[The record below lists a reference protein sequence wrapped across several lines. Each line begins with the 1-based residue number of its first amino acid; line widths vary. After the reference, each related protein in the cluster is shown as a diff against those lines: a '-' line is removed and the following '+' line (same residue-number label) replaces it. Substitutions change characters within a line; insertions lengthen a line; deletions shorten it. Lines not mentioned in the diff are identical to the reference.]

1 MEVISLFAGCG
12 GLDLGF
18 RRAGFRVVW
27 ANEFDKAIHET
38 YRRNHPQTILNTSDI
53 RTLDEDSIPN
63 CDGIIGGPPCQS
75 WSLGGKSLGLD
86 DERGQLVYD
95 YIRIVKAKQ
104 PKFFIMEN
112 VAGMVSPKHIKSFQG
127 FLELFRNAGYRVK
140 FELINAADFRIP
152 QDRLRV
158 FIVGIRKD
166 IKSEYFFP
174 VIKPRKAISLYKA
187 IGDLKS
193 PPRAYCT
200 EKVIQ
205 KDEVIPNH
213 DYYTGPFD
221 AKFMARNRIRTWE
234 EKSYTIQAQAKN
246 EPLHPQ
252 APKMK
257 FINENQ
263 RCFVPG
269 SENLYRRLSVREC
282 ARIQT
287 FPDSF
292 YFVYSDV
299 RDGYKMVG
307 NAVPPR
313 LAEALAVSIRDCFSL
328 LGTASCENILI
339 GYIKSLDDLEIVR
352 HSKVYYIRG
361 GSRAGAMQYGQIEK
375 PIKWL
380 LLHQGNEKWLFEL
393 TEEKVVPGN
402 KEYLKQLGFHPR
414 GNEYWI
420 FRVKQELDKAN
431 IIPLNID
438 ESMLTP
444 SPQIISI
451 PSVKC
456 FE

>member
-18 RRAGFRVVW
+18 RRAGFNVVW
-27 ANEFDKAIHET
+27 ANEFDKTIHDT

-53 RTLDEDSIPN
+53 RTLHEDSIPD

-112 VAGMVSPKHIKSFQG
+112 VAGMVSPRHIKSFQG

-166 IKSEYFFP
+166 INCEYFFP

-187 IGDLKS
+187 IGDLKT

-221 AKFMARNRIRTWE
+221 AKFMARNRIKSWE

-257 FINENQ
+257 YINENQ
-263 RCFVPG
+263 RSFVPG
-269 SENLYRRLSVREC
+269 NEKLYRRLSVREC

-287 FPDSF
+287 FPDRF

-313 LAEALAVSIRDCFSL
+313 LAEALAVSIRDCLSL
-328 LGTASCENILI
+328 LGTSTTFQNVLI
-339 GYIKSLDDLEIVR
+339 GYIKNLKDLEIVKR
-352 HSKVYYIRG
+352 SKVYYVR
-361 GSRAGAMQYGQIEK
+361 SDNRVGALQYGQIEK
-375 PIKWL
+375 PIKLL
-380 LLHQGNEKWLFEL
+380 LLHHGNMKWLFEL
-393 TEEKVVPGN
+393 TTGAALPCN
-402 KEYLKQLGFHPR
+402 KEYLKKLGFNPH
-414 GNEYWI
+414 GKSYWSFI
-420 FRVKQELDKAN
+420 VDRELEVTNYSSIVNAN
-431 IIPLNID
+431 IK
-438 ESMLTP
+438 LTT
-444 SPQIISI
+444 SPQIIQIQSDN
-451 PSVKC
+451 V
-456 FE
+456 

>member
-18 RRAGFRVVW
+18 RRAGFKVIW
-27 ANEFDKAIHET
+27 ANEFDKTIHET

-53 RTLDEDSIPN
+53 RTLHEDSIPD

-95 YIRIVKAKQ
+95 YICIVKAKQ

-112 VAGMVSPKHIKSFQG
+112 VAGMVSSRHIKSFQG

-166 IKSEYFFP
+166 INCEYFFP
-174 VIKPRKAISLYKA
+174 TTKQNNPVTLRQA
-187 IGDLKS
+187 IGDFKYT
-193 PPRAYCT
+193 PKPYNT
-200 EKVIQ
+200 DKVIQ
-205 KDEVIPNH
+205 VDEQIPNH

-221 AKFMARNRIRTWE
+221 AKFMARNRVRTWE
-234 EKSYTIQAQAKN
+234 EASFTIQAQAKN

-257 FINENQ
+257 YVNENQ

-287 FPDSF
+287 FPDNF
-292 YFVYSDV
+292 YFIYEDI
-299 RDGYKMVG
+299 RNGYKMVG

-313 LAEALAVSIRDCFSL
+313 LAAALAVSIRDSFSL
-328 LGTASCENILI
+328 LNTTAPYQNILI
-339 GYIKSLDDLEIVR
+339 GYIKSMKDLEIVR
-352 HSKVYYIRG
+352 RNKIYYVRG
-361 GSRAGAMQYGQIEK
+361 GNRVGALQYGQIEK

-380 LLHQGNEKWLFEL
+380 LLHRGKHKWLFEL
-393 TEEKVVPGN
+393 VGEKALPCN
-402 KEYLKQLGFHPR
+402 KEYLKSYGFTPR
-414 GNEYWI
+414 GNYYWT
-420 FRVKQELDKAN
+420 FRIIQEVNKLN
-431 IIPLNID
+431 IISTNID
-438 ESMLTP
+438 ESMLTT

-451 PSVKC
+451 PPLT
-456 FE
+456 